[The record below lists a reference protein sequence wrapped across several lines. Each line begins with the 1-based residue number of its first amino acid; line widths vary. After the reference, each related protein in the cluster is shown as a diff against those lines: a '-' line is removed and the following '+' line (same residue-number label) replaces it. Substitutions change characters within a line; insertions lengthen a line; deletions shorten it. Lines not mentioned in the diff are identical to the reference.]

1 MLQRQARVALGL
13 GTLLACV
20 AWARVFLFYG
30 GTRNATAISLSCF
43 VIVVSSVVLGAAL
56 PFIMA
61 QPPPRP
67 PRARRQRAELQVS
80 LELEVRQPSGR
91 SSAVRRVRL
100 VRGEGRSVFT

>member
-1 MLQRQARVALGL
+1 VLQRQARVALGL

-67 PRARRQRAELQVS
+67 PPRPPAACRASSYSRA
-80 LELEVRQPSGR
+80 
-91 SSAVRRVRL
+91 
-100 VRGEGRSVFT
+100 